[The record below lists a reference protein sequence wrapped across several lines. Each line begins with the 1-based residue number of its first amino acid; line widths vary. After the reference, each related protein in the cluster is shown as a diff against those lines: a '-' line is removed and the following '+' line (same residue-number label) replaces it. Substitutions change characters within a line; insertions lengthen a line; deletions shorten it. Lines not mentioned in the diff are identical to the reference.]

1 MGWIAWAQPIYVC
14 HCNPRYKNTKR
25 TYTMKID
32 TIIATPSIPTSL
44 STSNGSNEIIIGRA
58 IMELFKCN
66 LQLEDENAWKIRNTI
81 NCRYIH
87 LHIFLIFFSI
97 KSFYIENDK
106 SSRKFST
113 FFSNQL
119 VMWFIVEK
127 FLTKL
132 IYSIIFACRQVTW
145 KGAL

>member
-1 MGWIAWAQPIYVC
+1 
-14 HCNPRYKNTKR
+14 
-25 TYTMKID
+25 MKID

-58 IMELFKCN
+58 IMELIKCN
-66 LQLEDENAWKIRNTI
+66 LQLEDGNAWKTRNTI
-81 NCRYIH
+81 NCRYSH
-87 LHIFLIFFSI
+87 TFLIFFTI

-119 VMWFIVEK
+119 V
-127 FLTKL
+127 T
-132 IYSIIFACRQVTW
+132 
-145 KGAL
+145 

>member
-1 MGWIAWAQPIYVC
+1 
-14 HCNPRYKNTKR
+14 
-25 TYTMKID
+25 MKID

-119 VMWFIVEK
+119 VM
-127 FLTKL
+127 
-132 IYSIIFACRQVTW
+132 
-145 KGAL
+145 